1 MRLSTRAR
9 YGLRAMT
16 AIARHRGTLVTS
28 EIVAGEEGVSKKY
41 LDSILARL
49 REAGFLEAARGAR
62 GGYRLARPAGA
73 VTAVEV
79 VEALEGRI
87 AIVPCVE
94 DSSECD
100 RTPRCP
106 TREVWCAASDAVRD
120 VLAAL
125 TLAELAS
132 REPAVEAAEAT
143 HSI

>member
-16 AIARHRGTLVTS
+16 AIARHSGTFITS
-28 EIVAGEEGVSKKY
+28 EIVAGEEDVSKKY

-49 REAGFLEAARGAR
+49 REAGLLEAARGAH

-73 VTAVEV
+73 VTAADV

-94 DSSECD
+94 DASECA
-100 RTPRCP
+100 RSPRCT
-106 TREVWCAASDAVRD
+106 TREVWRAASDAVRD
-120 VLAAL
+120 VLAGL

-132 REPAVEAAEAT
+132 REPAVERAEAT
-143 HSI
+143 YSI

>member
-1 MRLSTRAR
+1 LRLSTRAR

-16 AIARHRGTLVTS
+16 AIARRPGTFITS
-28 EIVAGEEGVSKKY
+28 EIVAGEEDVSKKY

-49 REAGFLEAARGAR
+49 REAGLLEAVRGAH
-62 GGYRLARPAGA
+62 GGYRLARPAET
-73 VTAVEV
+73 VTAADVVEV
-79 VEALEGRI
+79 LEGRI
-87 AIVPCVE
+87 AIAPCVK
-94 DSSECD
+94 DPSECG
-100 RTPRCP
+100 RSPRCT

-143 HSI
+143 

>member
-1 MRLSTRAR
+1 M
-9 YGLRAMT
+9 
-16 AIARHRGTLVTS
+16 
-28 EIVAGEEGVSKKY
+28 SKKY

-49 REAGFLEAARGAR
+49 REAGLLEAARGAH

-73 VTAVEV
+73 VTASDV

-94 DSSECD
+94 DPSECD
-100 RTPRCP
+100 RAPRCT
-106 TREVWCAASDAVRD
+106 TREVWCAASAAVRD

-132 REPAVEAAEAT
+132 REPAVETAEAT
-143 HSI
+143 